1 MSLSAASSPRRV
13 LDSSPL
19 DDPRLVNSVD
29 HAQSFANQQTNFA
42 VTIASSPSFDDGII
56 DEVNFNQILELDEE
70 DDHEFSSTMAE
81 QFCIQARETI
91 EKMKDAYKVASE
103 AKNRE
108 HLIPLSDL
116 GHFLKGSS
124 AAIGAKHVKELCERA
139 QHYGHC
145 RDEEVEEDLSLEEAL
160 KRFDPL
166 LKDLDQEINKAESW
180 LVGWYKNQQ
189 PSIVLNIDGALTD

>member
-1 MSLSAASSPRRV
+1 MRLGGSS
-13 LDSSPL
+13 
-19 DDPRLVNSVD
+19 
-29 HAQSFANQQTNFA
+29 
-42 VTIASSPSFDDGII
+42 
-56 DEVNFNQILELDEE
+56 
-70 DDHEFSSTMAE
+70 
-81 QFCIQARETI
+81 
-91 EKMKDAYKVASE
+91 KVASE

-180 LVGWYKNQQ
+180 LVRVVQEPATEHRVEYRR
-189 PSIVLNIDGALTD
+189 SINRLGAENRVGRGGFVLHGSK